1 MKDYIVDVVLHIEVR
16 AEDADDA
23 KESAASAIAEA
34 AIEGMMPSYTVQ
46 DPRCVGGDDDLVAEI
61 AKELGVN
68 YDVAEDYMSRIPR
81 DEQERMS
88 IDEIKE
94 RIEIWM

>member
-61 AKELGVN
+61 VKEL
-68 YDVAEDYMSRIPR
+68 AEDYMSRIPR

-94 RIEIWM
+94 RIEIWI